1 MVGTV
6 APWPASEAL
15 DKLAEFGS
23 RAAVRAR
30 GTPRLT
36 EVTDIAMQVTDSEE
50 SDESRGDGKPDT
62 YQGRHRGA
70 DRVRQLAS
78 AGGVL
83 AAVLLLLAGGG
94 TVLFRMSG
102 LGDAAPAVSAEEIG
116 DLCELFVDAELVA
129 PWADV
134 EQAREG
140 SDRSEKKVRTFDCTY
155 AAEYTGG
162 DAYRLVTFFATV
174 QVYESTDDASAAH
187 AGVLEFEASKGTETS
202 TASGIGEKAAVAVV
216 EGEEETEVRL
226 HAQEA
231 NATISV
237 NAFFTGA
244 PPEGGDRR
252 QLTEDLASGLVDAL
266 PRDGK

>member
-1 MVGTV
+1 MR
-6 APWPASEAL
+6 WPASDVL

-23 RAAVRAR
+23 RAAGWARRA
-30 GTPRLT
+30 PPLT
-36 EVTDIAMQVTDSEE
+36 EVTEIAMQVTDSEE
-50 SDESRGDGKPDT
+50 SEEPRGDGKPDT

-83 AAVLLLLAGGG
+83 AAVVLLLAGGG
-94 TVLFRMSG
+94 TALFWLSG
-102 LGDAAPAVSAEEIG
+102 FGDAPPDVRAEEID
-116 DLCELFVDAELVA
+116 DLCELFVDEELLA

-140 SDRSEKKVRTFDCTY
+140 SDRSEGKVRTFDCTY

-162 DAYRLVTFFATV
+162 DAYRLVTFFAVV
-174 QVYESTDDASAAH
+174 QVYESADNASAAH
-187 AGVLEFEASKGTETS
+187 AGVLDFEASNGNETS
-202 TASGIGEKAAVAVV
+202 AANGIGEKAAVAVL
-216 EGEEETEVRL
+216 EGDDETEVRL

-252 QLTEDLASGLVDAL
+252 QLTTDLASGLVDAL